1 MREIRDVYDIILG
14 PVVTEKATTLQ
25 AAENIYTFIV
35 HPNANKAQIAQAV
48 EAAWDVKVQD
58 VRTAKYAGKA
68 RRSFL
73 GRFNRSQKVGRRP
86 TYKKAMVRIA
96 EGERI
101 ELYELG

>member
-1 MREIRDVYDIILG
+1 MRDVFDVILA
-14 PVVTEKATTLQ
+14 PVMTEKATAVQ
-25 AAENIYTFIV
+25 EGENVYTFIV
-35 HPNANKAQIAQAV
+35 HPDANKAQIAQAV
-48 EAAWDVKVQD
+48 EAAWDVKVED

-96 EGERI
+96 EGDRI